1 MNFEISEEEK
11 RRARV
16 PHNLFVLNILLFNLL
31 LTPAAIVLDVGMYGF
46 LIPLLCSLAVIA
58 YIYRR
63 SRKQDDWFVEM
74 HWRLSF
80 RRCQF
85 LMIGYVVTA
94 LLVAVAWLIS
104 LSANDAK
111 MAEIMFTAI
120 SRVAV
125 VPTLL
130 AVMAT
135 VVLEAGGYHLIN
147 SGKVPDWLAVKF
159 TPPEKYE
166 AIRIDPETAG

>member
-1 MNFEISEEEK
+1 MSIKPSEEEK
-11 RRARV
+11 RLART
-16 PHNLFVLNILLFNLL
+16 PHTLFVLNILLFNLL
-31 LTPAAIVLDVGMYGF
+31 MTPAAIVLDVGMYGF
-46 LIPLLCSLAVIA
+46 FIPLLCSLSVIF
-58 YIYRR
+58 YIYWRAQ
-63 SRKQDDWFVEM
+63 KQTLWFVEM

-85 LMIGYVVTA
+85 LILGYLITGF
-94 LLVAVAWLIS
+94 LLVVAWLIS

-130 AVMAT
+130 AVMVT

-147 SGKVPDWLAVKF
+147 SEKVPDWLINKF
-159 TPPEKYE
+159 PPPGNGK
-166 AIRIDPETAG
+166 

>member
-1 MNFEISEEEK
+1 MNFEISEEKK
-11 RRARV
+11 RLARV

-46 LIPLLCSLAVIA
+46 LIPLICSLSVIL
-58 YIYRR
+58 YIYLR
-63 SRKQDDWFVEM
+63 SYKQDDWYVEM

-85 LMIGYVVTA
+85 LMIGYAVTA

-147 SGKVPDWLAVKF
+147 SGKVPDWLIKKF
-159 TPPEKYE
+159 PPPENMRLFE
-166 AIRIDPETAG
+166 